1 LFQRLWKN
9 YRVPVKRQPGR
20 PTSKS
25 VDTRAAI
32 AKAATEQFSDLGYD
46 KTTIRSIGTAAGV
59 DPKLVMHYF
68 GNKQKLFVET
78 MGVPITVQ
86 RAVSVLKLTPKP
98 LRGKALA
105 EAIFQAIESGE
116 DAQLV
121 GMIRAAATEPEA
133 AEMIREL
140 YVKEAMLKIVRAL
153 ELDNAELRAVML
165 TSLLSGFV
173 FTSRIVQLQELT
185 SASDAQRKVILG
197 NLIQE
202 IFSADV

>member
-1 LFQRLWKN
+1 M
-9 YRVPVKRQPGR
+9 PVKRQPGR
-20 PTSKS
+20 PSSKS
-25 VDTRAAI
+25 VDTRGAI
-32 AKAATEQFSDLGYD
+32 TKAATEQFRDLGYE
-46 KTTIRSIGTAAGV
+46 KTTIRSIATAAGV

-78 MGVPITVQ
+78 MGVPMTVQ

-98 LRGKALA
+98 LRGRALA
-105 EAIFQAIESGE
+105 EAIFQAQKNEE

-140 YVKEAMLKIVRAL
+140 YVKEAMLKVVQAL

-173 FTSRIVQLQELT
+173 FTSRIVHLQDLS
-185 SASDAQRKVILG
+185 SASNAQRKAILG
-197 NLIQE
+197 KLIQE
-202 IFSADV
+202 IFSADI

>member
-1 LFQRLWKN
+1 M
-9 YRVPVKRQPGR
+9 PAKRQPGR
-20 PTSKS
+20 PSSKS
-25 VDTRAAI
+25 VDTRGAI
-32 AKAATEQFSDLGYD
+32 TKAATEQFRDLGYE
-46 KTTIRSIGTAAGV
+46 KTTIRSVATAAGV

-78 MGVPITVQ
+78 MGVPMTVQ

-98 LRGKALA
+98 LRGRALA
-105 EAIFQAIESGE
+105 EAIFQAQRSGE

-140 YVKEAMLKIVRAL
+140 YVKEAMLKVVQAL

-173 FTSRIVQLQELT
+173 FTSRIVHLQDLS
-185 SASDAQRKVILG
+185 SASNAQRKAILG
-197 NLIQE
+197 KLIQE
-202 IFSADV
+202 IFTADI

>member
-1 LFQRLWKN
+1 MPQ
-9 YRVPVKRQPGR
+9 KRQPGR
-20 PTSKS
+20 PTQNSGDK
-25 VDTRAAI
+25 RAAI
-32 AKAATEQFSDLGYD
+32 AEEATRQFSELGYD
-46 KTTIRSIGTAAGV
+46 KTTIRSVATAAGV

-68 GNKQKLFVET
+68 GNKQKLFVDT
-78 MGVPITVQ
+78 MGVPMTVQ

-98 LRGKALA
+98 LRGRALA
-105 EAIFQAIESGE
+105 EAIFQAQKSGE

-140 YVKEAMLKIVRAL
+140 YVKEAMMKVVQAL

-173 FTSRIVQLQELT
+173 FTSRIVHLQDLS
-185 SASDAQRKVILG
+185 SASNAQRKAILG
-197 NLIQE
+197 KLIQE
-202 IFSADV
+202 IFTADI

>member
-1 LFQRLWKN
+1 M
-9 YRVPVKRQPGR
+9 PAKRQPGR
-20 PTSKS
+20 PSSKS
-25 VDTRAAI
+25 VDTRGAI
-32 AKAATEQFSDLGYD
+32 MKAATEQFRDLGYE
-46 KTTIRSIGTAAGV
+46 KTTIRSVATAAGV

-78 MGVPITVQ
+78 MGVPMTVQ

-98 LRGKALA
+98 LRGRALA
-105 EAIFQAIESGE
+105 EAIFQAQKNEE

-133 AEMIREL
+133 AQMIREL
-140 YVKEAMLKIVRAL
+140 YVKEAMLKVVQAL

-173 FTSRIVQLQELT
+173 FTSRIVHLQDLS
-185 SASDAQRKVILG
+185 SASNAQRKAILG
-197 NLIQE
+197 KLIQE
-202 IFSADV
+202 IFTADI

>member
-1 LFQRLWKN
+1 MPQ
-9 YRVPVKRQPGR
+9 KRQPGR
-20 PTSKS
+20 PTQNSGDK
-25 VDTRAAI
+25 RAAI
-32 AKAATEQFSDLGYD
+32 AEEATRQFSELGYD
-46 KTTIRSIGTAAGV
+46 KTTIRSVATAAGV

-68 GNKQKLFVET
+68 GNKQKLFVDT
-78 MGVPITVQ
+78 MGVPMTVQ

-98 LRGKALA
+98 LRGRALA
-105 EAIFQAIESGE
+105 EAIFQAQNSGE

-140 YVKEAMLKIVRAL
+140 YVKEAMLKVVQAL

-173 FTSRIVQLQELT
+173 FTSRIVHLQDLS
-185 SASDAQRKVILG
+185 SASNAQRKAILG
-197 NLIQE
+197 KLIQE
-202 IFSADV
+202 IFTADI

>member
-1 LFQRLWKN
+1 M
-9 YRVPVKRQPGR
+9 
-20 PTSKS
+20 
-25 VDTRAAI
+25 
-32 AKAATEQFSDLGYD
+32 KAATEQFRDLGYE
-46 KTTIRSIGTAAGV
+46 KTTIRSVATAAGV

-78 MGVPITVQ
+78 MGVPMTVQ

-98 LRGKALA
+98 LRGRALA
-105 EAIFQAIESGE
+105 EAIFQAQKSGE

-140 YVKEAMLKIVRAL
+140 YVREAMLKVVQAL

-173 FTSRIVQLQELT
+173 FTSRIVHLQDLS
-185 SASDAQRKVILG
+185 SASNAQRKAILG
-197 NLIQE
+197 KLIQE
-202 IFSADV
+202 IFTAEI

>member
-1 LFQRLWKN
+1 M
-9 YRVPVKRQPGR
+9 PVKRQPGR

>member
-1 LFQRLWKN
+1 M
-9 YRVPVKRQPGR
+9 PVKRQPGR
-20 PTSKS
+20 PSSKS
-25 VDTRAAI
+25 VDTRGAI
-32 AKAATEQFSDLGYD
+32 TKAATEQFRDLGYE
-46 KTTIRSIGTAAGV
+46 KTTIRSVATAAGV

-78 MGVPITVQ
+78 MGVPMTVQ

-98 LRGKALA
+98 LRGRALA
-105 EAIFQAIESGE
+105 EAIFQAQKSGE

-140 YVKEAMLKIVRAL
+140 YVKEAMLKVVQAL

-173 FTSRIVQLQELT
+173 FTSRIVHLQDLS
-185 SASDAQRKVILG
+185 SASNAQRKAILG
-197 NLIQE
+197 KLIQE
-202 IFSADV
+202 IFTADI

>member
-1 LFQRLWKN
+1 MPQ
-9 YRVPVKRQPGR
+9 KRQPGR
-20 PTSKS
+20 PTQNSGDK
-25 VDTRAAI
+25 RAAI
-32 AKAATEQFSDLGYD
+32 AEEATRQFSELGYD
-46 KTTIRSIGTAAGV
+46 KTTIRSVATAAGV

-68 GNKQKLFVET
+68 GNKQKLFVDT
-78 MGVPITVQ
+78 MGVPMTVQ

-98 LRGKALA
+98 LRGRALA
-105 EAIFQAIESGE
+105 EAIFQAQNSGE

-140 YVKEAMLKIVRAL
+140 YVKEAMMKVVQAL

-173 FTSRIVQLQELT
+173 FTSRIVHLQDLS
-185 SASDAQRKVILG
+185 SASNAQRKAILG
-197 NLIQE
+197 KLIQE
-202 IFSADV
+202 IFTADI

>member
-1 LFQRLWKN
+1 M
-9 YRVPVKRQPGR
+9 PVKRQPGR
-20 PTSKS
+20 PSSKS
-25 VDTRAAI
+25 VDTRGAI
-32 AKAATEQFSDLGYD
+32 TKAATEQFRDLGYE
-46 KTTIRSIGTAAGV
+46 KTTIRSVATAAGV

-78 MGVPITVQ
+78 MGVPMTVQ

-98 LRGKALA
+98 LRGRALA
-105 EAIFQAIESGE
+105 EAIFQAQKNEE

-140 YVKEAMLKIVRAL
+140 YVKEAMLKVVQAL

-173 FTSRIVQLQELT
+173 FTSRIVHLQDLS
-185 SASDAQRKVILG
+185 SASNAQRKAILG
-197 NLIQE
+197 KLIQE
-202 IFSADV
+202 IFTADI